1 MNLADL
7 GWNGFFSR
15 HFERFRND
23 GFAPG
28 RIACEHRRIYTV
40 YTEHGELAAEVSG
53 RFRHSAES
61 RGDFPTVGDWVV
73 VKAPPEQGTA
83 IIHTLLPRKS
93 SFSRKAV
100 LAGGPAYGPGKTE
113 EQVLVAN
120 VDTCF
125 LVSGLDRDFN
135 VRRIER
141 YLTLAWDSGANPVV
155 VLNKADV
162 CEDVEAYVQEV
173 ESIAFGVPIHPVSA
187 MAQQGLDALRA
198 YLGQGQTVAMLGSSG
213 VGKSTLINSLLGTE
227 RQQIGAVRESDGRGR
242 HITTQRELILLPGG
256 GLIIDNPGLRELPLW
271 GDEEGLKET
280 FADIEELTDL
290 CRFRDCGHQ
299 REPGCAI
306 QQALRE
312 GTLAPGR
319 WQSYLKL
326 KKELQFLAIRQDQK
340 ARLAEKTKWKK
351 IAQAG
356 RKMKKNR

>member
-7 GWNGFFSR
+7 GWNGFFDQ
-15 HFERFRND
+15 HFERFRNQ
-23 GFAPG
+23 GFVPA
-28 RIACEHRRIYTV
+28 RIVCEHRRIYTV

-53 RFRHSAES
+53 RFRHTAES
-61 RGDFPTVGDWVV
+61 RSDFPTTGDWVV
-73 VKAPPEQGTA
+73 VKAQREQGRT
-83 IIHTLLPRKS
+83 IIHALLPRKS

-100 LAGGPAYGPGKTE
+100 LRADHRGPGKTE

-120 VDTCF
+120 VDTVF

-135 VRRIER
+135 LRRIER
-141 YLTLAWDSGANPVV
+141 YLTLAWDSGATPVI

-173 ESIAFGVPIHPVSA
+173 DSIAFGIPIHPVSA
-187 MAQQGLDALRA
+187 ITHQGLDALRA
-198 YLGQGQTVAMLGSSG
+198 YLRHGQTVAMLGSSG

-242 HITTQRELILLPGG
+242 HITMQRELILLPGG
-256 GLIIDNPGLRELPLW
+256 GLIIDNPGLRELQLW
-271 GDEEGLKET
+271 GDEEGLKGT
-280 FADIEELTDL
+280 FADIEELAGL
-290 CRFRDCGHQ
+290 CRFRDCRHE

-312 GTLAPGR
+312 GTLNPGR

-340 ARLAEKTKWKK
+340 ARLAEKAKWKK
-351 IAQAG
+351 ISQWSK
-356 RKMKKNR
+356 RMNKYR